1 MRDRRTELRAIC
13 AVLLCVAL
21 ACGDGGGDGGG
32 GDGGVAAASP
42 REGSSSAASQPA
54 ASLAQRW
61 STDSLGW
68 NKAMLFHPEGDVLA
82 FEKGRLLVLA
92 RDTGKVLDE
101 LPGCDLVS
109 DGAFWL
115 GDGRIALVC
124 EDGVNLLHLPSRKL
138 EAVLP
143 LGQAPEVGH
152 MAGGVLALAG
162 GKRVLLVD
170 TGSWKTVETF
180 DLPHAVRD
188 VAVSPDGTRI
198 AVATHDRSSMEGKGS
213 LLLVERGGAQRE
225 LHGEP
230 AHAVAFSSDG
240 QTLFAG
246 ASGFDGFFI
255 DVASGEKQSRVK
267 TGSWLTTAAFLTP
280 ELVAATG
287 SDGLVLY
294 KRGGAPAPTVLVRDT
309 AVGMAAETG
318 RVCIGTRRGQVHCFS
333 REALQPSSYVAVH
346 ETGEPGAAPEPRA
359 APEPELTGGVFGTGS
374 RQLGTIVSV
383 SGDRV
388 VLRASD
394 NFPPVGS
401 TGKLWK
407 QTSKKLGASEIE
419 FWLDIAR
426 VKILESGE
434 GAVTLQVLEEKSVLS
449 VNGRKQSHFT
459 EGAKTKLEW

>member
-1 MRDRRTELRAIC
+1 LPVSSA
-13 AVLLCVAL
+13 A
-21 ACGDGGGDGGG
+21 DGG
-32 GDGGVAAASP
+32 AAASP
-42 REGSSSAASQPA
+42 REGSSSAASQLA
-54 ASLAQRW
+54 GSLAQRW
-61 STDSLGW
+61 SIDSLGW
-68 NKAMLFHPEGDVLA
+68 NKAILFHPEGDVLV

-92 RDTGKVLDE
+92 RDTGKILDE
-101 LPGCDLVS
+101 LPTCDLVS

-115 GDGRIALVC
+115 RDARIALVC
-124 EDGVNLLHLPSRKL
+124 EDGVNVLHLSSRKL

-143 LGQAPEVGH
+143 LGQGPDAGH

-170 TGSWKTVETF
+170 TSSWKTVETF
-180 DLPHAVRD
+180 DFPHAVRD
-188 VAVSPDGTRI
+188 VAVSPDGTQI

-255 DVASGEKQSRVK
+255 DVASGEKQSRVR

-294 KRGGAPAPTVLVRDT
+294 NRGGGPAPTVLARDT
-309 AVGMAAETG
+309 AVGMAAETD
-318 RVCIGTRRGQVHCFS
+318 RVCIGTRRGVVQCFS
-333 REALQPSSYVAVH
+333 REPLEPSRYVAVH
-346 ETGEPGAAPEPRA
+346 ETREPRA
-359 APEPELTGGVFGTGS
+359 APEPKLTGGVFGTGS
-374 RQLGTIVSV
+374 RQLGTIASV

-388 VLRASD
+388 VLKASD

-426 VKILESGE
+426 VKILESGA
-434 GAVTLQVLEEKSVLS
+434 GAVTLQVLEEKSVLT